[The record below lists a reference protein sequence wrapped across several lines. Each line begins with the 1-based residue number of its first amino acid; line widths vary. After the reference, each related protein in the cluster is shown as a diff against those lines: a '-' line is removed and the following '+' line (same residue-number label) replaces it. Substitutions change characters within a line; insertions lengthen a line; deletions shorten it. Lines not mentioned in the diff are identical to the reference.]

1 MAERSMSGK
10 HLRDIRMRKGLSQ
23 TQLAKD
29 AGVSRVT
36 IRRLEKQGLE
46 HCVLLTAKI
55 IAEALGVTIDDLISD
70 TGEK

>member
-1 MAERSMSGK
+1 MAERPMSGIR
-10 HLRDIRMRKGLSQ
+10 LRDIRIRKGLSQ

-46 HCVLLTAKI
+46 HCVLLTAKT
-55 IAEALGVTIDDLISD
+55 IAEALGVTIDDLISA